1 MRRSL
6 LVLVSA
12 LALILTGARHA
23 DAIAA
28 PQILTGILNKMERAH
43 QDLKSMKA
51 ELIQQKTNTQIGI
64 TDNEFGQMIY
74 KPASGKE
81 KGKLRIDYVKPSKD
95 TIAMVGEQVVYYQPR
110 INQVFKSSIAK
121 ASKGKVG
128 GYAQL
133 VGLDGSVK
141 SIAGNYNIEFV
152 RDEQINGQ
160 MTTLLRLVPKS
171 GGQFTRIE
179 LWVNQQSWLP
189 AQWKMYER
197 NGDHT
202 VVTLKNMQVNANIP
216 DAAFNV
222 KIPGGTKVVDKI

>member
-1 MRRSL
+1 M
-6 LVLVSA
+6 VMVSA
-12 LALILTGARHA
+12 MVLMLPGMAVRPTEAN
-23 DAIAA
+23 AA
-28 PQILTGILNKMERAH
+28 PQILTGILNKMENAH
-43 QDLKSMKA
+43 QGLKSMKA

-64 TDNEFGQMIY
+64 TDNEFGQIIY
-74 KPASGKE
+74 KPSSGKD

-95 TIAMVGEQVVYYQPR
+95 IIALVGEQVVYYQPR

-141 SIAGNYNIEFV
+141 SIAGNYNIEFI

-171 GGQFTRIE
+171 GGQFASIE
-179 LWVNQQSWLP
+179 LWVNQQNWLP

-202 VVTLKNMQVNANIP
+202 VVTLRNMQVNTNIP

>member
-1 MRRSL
+1 M
-6 LVLVSA
+6 VMVSA
-12 LALILTGARHA
+12 MVLMLPGMAVRPTEAN
-23 DAIAA
+23 AA
-28 PQILTGILNKMERAH
+28 PQILTGILNKMENAH
-43 QDLKSMKA
+43 QGLKSMKA

-64 TDNEFGQMIY
+64 TDNEFGQIIY
-74 KPASGKE
+74 KPSSGKD

-95 TIAMVGEQVVYYQPR
+95 IIALVGEQVVYYQPR

-128 GYAQL
+128 GYAQM

-141 SIAGNYNIEFV
+141 SIAGNYNIEFI

-171 GGQFTRIE
+171 GGQFASIE
-179 LWVNQQSWLP
+179 LWVNQQNWLP

-202 VVTLKNMQVNANIP
+202 VVTLRNMQVNTNIP

>member
-1 MRRSL
+1 M
-6 LVLVSA
+6 VLASA
-12 LALILTGARHA
+12 LALILTGARNA

-95 TIAMVGEQVVYYQPR
+95 TIAMVGEQVIYYQPR